1 MATFYPSIL
10 DDMKQRFILLFNA
23 REMRILLRRI
33 DLIDCPTGSSKDH
46 FFFGFT
52 HLLMFPASHPINS
65 ATSLDILTN
74 EEGRWRKRGKE
85 AVESLPNG

>member
-1 MATFYPSIL
+1 M
-10 DDMKQRFILLFNA
+10 RG
-23 REMRILLRRI
+23 EMRILLRRI